1 MFIECRKR
9 FVWVRKDTTYLA
21 GLFYYRK
28 VFHKTLISCKIG
40 MAEYPPG
47 ELVKALKSDRIILAG
62 RQEKGRKCEFLY
74 IVTCKTS
81 TKFTCEIFYGKQ
93 L

>member
-1 MFIECRKR
+1 ME
-9 FVWVRKDTTYLA
+9 
-21 GLFYYRK
+21 
-28 VFHKTLISCKIG
+28 ISCEIG

-47 ELVKALKSDRIILAG
+47 ELVAILKSGTMILAE
-62 RQEKGRKCEFLY
+62 RQENGPKCEFLY

-81 TKFTCEIFYGKQ
+81 IKITCEIFYGKQ